1 MVNYYDVLLALFRKA
16 YLGMLRIERYKEL
29 LENNVKITN
38 IEKVLNIS
46 IVDNSCK
53 VFRDIDDLLLSK
65 IGK

>member
-1 MVNYYDVLLALFRKA
+1 
-16 YLGMLRIERYKEL
+16 MLRIERYKEL